1 MKTGSHSG
9 IYVHIPFCIS
19 RCAYCAFISLPY
31 DKQVVHDYVG
41 LVVREIQLWSQRQG
55 ALFLPSNPVF
65 DSIYFGGGTPSLLVP
80 SEIER
85 IIGACYRSS
94 VIAPSP
100 EITIEINPNSCN
112 LPWLTDVK
120 GLGVNRISLGLQSCD
135 DRELKLLGRPHNAQ
149 SALKTYED
157 IRKAGFENVSVDLIA
172 GFPRHTMASFT
183 KSVEGVVELKPE
195 HISIYLFELKS
206 GSKMDSLIKAGKE
219 HLIDED
225 LAADMY
231 ELLCGKLDAAG
242 YIQYE
247 ISNFCRED
255 FVCRHNIKYWEDKVY
270 VGVGLGAHGMTG
282 HHRYANWEDLGVY
295 GQTIARNRLPMR
307 HVSEMTE
314 FDRFRDAL
322 MLGSRLVKGVNLRLL
337 SERYHV
343 DAEAYVRDSLAEL
356 DGLEL
361 FTIEEDIFSLT
372 ARGRLLSNQIFSRWV

>member
-31 DKQVVHDYVG
+31 DKQVVHEYVG
-41 LVVREIQLWSQRQG
+41 LVIQEIQMWSQGQG

-65 DSIYFGGGTPSLLVP
+65 DSIYLGGGTPSLLLP
-80 SEIER
+80 NQIDR
-85 IIGACYRSS
+85 IIGACYGGFDI
-94 VIAPSP
+94 VPSP

-112 LPWLTDVK
+112 LLWLRDVRD
-120 GLGVNRISLGLQSCD
+120 LGVNRISLGLQSFD
-135 DRELKLLGRPHNAQ
+135 DNELKLLERPHQAQ

-157 IRKAGFENVSVDLIA
+157 VRKAGFDNVSVDLIA

-183 KSVEGVVELKPE
+183 NSVDRVVELNPE
-195 HISIYLFELKS
+195 HISIYLFELKI
-206 GSKMDSLIKAGKE
+206 GSKMYSLIKAGKE

-242 YIQYE
+242 YLQYE

-255 FVCRHNIKYWEDKVY
+255 FVCRHNMKYWEDNVY

-282 HHRYANWEDLGVY
+282 RHRYANWEELSVY
-295 GQTIARNRLPMR
+295 AETTARNRLPMR
-307 HVSEMTE
+307 DVSQMTQFE
-314 FDRFRDAL
+314 RFRDAL
-322 MLGSRLVKGVNLRLL
+322 MLGSRLVKGANLRLL
-337 SERYHV
+337 SERYLV
-343 DAEAYVRDSLAEL
+343 DAQAYVRGSLADL
-356 DGLEL
+356 DGLGL
-361 FTIEEDIFSLT
+361 FTIEGDTFFLT